1 MRPVGLTGISSY
13 LPERWMPAAE
23 ISALSGVPEEVLVGR
38 FGLDGKHV
46 AAANEHVSDMSVTA
60 AKQLLDETGID
71 PGSIDV
77 VLYFGS
83 SYKDYAV
90 WQAAPHIAHRI
101 GAINAFALELD
112 YVSCGSP
119 VAVRIARD
127 LLRAEP
133 ETKRVLAVAASRE
146 SHILDYDNPRSRF
159 MFNFGDGAVAAL
171 FEGDSRI
178 HEVLGSHMVT
188 DGSFSLNVKVPA
200 GGSVEPASIASVTN
214 GRHSLDVSDPLG
226 MKERLDP
233 VSLPRFVEVATE
245 AMDRSGA
252 SLGDIDLLCGIH
264 VKKSMHQE
272 ICAALG
278 VDLERAIYLS
288 DTGHMSGVDPLLAL
302 DRAVRAGRVA
312 EGEMVLLLAAGTG
325 YTWAAA
331 AIRW

>member
-1 MRPVGLTGISSY
+1 MRPVGLAGISSY
-13 LPERWMPAAE
+13 LPERWMTAKE
-23 ISALSGVPEEVLVGR
+23 ISALSGVPEDVFVGR

-60 AKQLLDETGID
+60 ATQLLNETGID
-71 PGSIDV
+71 PASLDV

-90 WQAAPHIAHRI
+90 WQAAPHITHRI
-101 GAINAFALELD
+101 GAVNAFALELD

-133 ETKRVLAVAASRE
+133 EIKRVLAVGASRE
-146 SHILDYDNPRSRF
+146 SQILDYGNPRSRF

-171 FEGDSRI
+171 FEGDSTT
-178 HEVLGSHMVT
+178 HEVLGSHMLT
-188 DGSFSLNVKVPA
+188 DGSFSLDVKVPA
-200 GGSVEPASIASVTN
+200 GGSVEPASISSVGN
-214 GRHSLDVSDPLG
+214 RRHFIDVAKPLA

-233 VSLPRFVEVATE
+233 VSLHQFVAVASE
-245 AMDRSGA
+245 AMKRSDA
-252 SLGDIDLLCGIH
+252 CLSDIDLLCSIH

-278 VDLERAIYLS
+278 VDVEQAMYLS

-302 DRAVRAGRVA
+302 DRAVRQGRLA
-312 EGEMVLLLAAGTG
+312 EGDMVLLLAAGTG
-325 YTWAAA
+325 YTWAGA